1 MELKKAGNTILQSN
15 QADRAEITFYTD
27 PLCCWSWA
35 FEPQWRRLQ
44 YEFQQIIVCR
54 YVMAG
59 LISAW
64 QNFNDPLYS
73 VSRPM
78 QMGPVWY
85 EAGLASGMQIYDKI
99 WVTDPPASSYPACIA
114 VKCAELQ
121 SPLAG
126 VKYLRM
132 IRDAV
137 MLQGKNIA
145 RQDVLVSAAQSLA
158 NNYPGLIDI
167 ERFVQDLTINDNG
180 IEAFRT
186 DLNEVQNR
194 NISRF
199 PTLIMRSSNK
209 PSIIITGFRPYPV
222 LLDAIKQVTSADYSV
237 QKPVSKETYTTYWG
251 NITQREIEEF
261 FPEPV
266 NLKNQNL

>member
-1 MELKKAGNTILQSN
+1 MQLEKTGNIILQPS
-15 QADRAEITFYTD
+15 QADRVEITFYTD

-44 YEFQQIIVCR
+44 YEFQLNIVCR
-54 YVMAG
+54 YVMGG
-59 LISAW
+59 LISGW

-126 VKYLRM
+126 VNYLRL
-132 IRDAV
+132 IREAV

-145 RQDVLVSAAQSLA
+145 RQDVLISVAQFLA
-158 NNYPGLIDI
+158 DNYPGLLDI
-167 ERFVQDLTINDNG
+167 ERFVQDLTNNDNG
-180 IEAFRT
+180 IEAFRI

-194 NISRF
+194 NITRF

-222 LLDAIKQVTSADYSV
+222 LLDAIKQVTSADHTV
-237 QKPVSKETYTTYWG
+237 QETVSEEVYINYWG
-251 NITQREIEEF
+251 NITQREIEEI
-261 FPEPV
+261 FPEPA
-266 NLKNQNL
+266 NFNKQNL

>member
-1 MELKKAGNTILQSN
+1 MKLQKTGSTILQPN
-15 QADRAEITFYTD
+15 KADRVEITFYTD

-44 YEFQQIIVCR
+44 YEFQQMITCR
-54 YVMAG
+54 YVMGG
-59 LISAW
+59 LISSW

-73 VSRPM
+73 VSRPL

-85 EAGLASGMQIYDKI
+85 EAGLASGMKIYDKI
-99 WVTDPPASSYPACIA
+99 WIEDPPASSYPACIA

-121 SPLAG
+121 SPMAG

-132 IRDAV
+132 IREAV
-137 MLQGKNIA
+137 MLQGKNIT
-145 RQDVLVSAAQSLA
+145 RQDVLIAIAQSLA
-158 NNYPGLIDI
+158 NSYPGILDT
-167 ERFVQDLTINDNG
+167 ERFVQDLTTNDNG

-199 PTLIMRSSNK
+199 PTLIMRCANK

-222 LLDAIKQVTSADYSV
+222 LLDAIKQVTSPDQFV
-237 QKPVSKETYTTYWG
+237 QEPASEDAYITYWG
-251 NITQREIEEF
+251 NITQREIQEF
-261 FPEPV
+261 FPEPA
-266 NLKNQNL
+266 NFNK